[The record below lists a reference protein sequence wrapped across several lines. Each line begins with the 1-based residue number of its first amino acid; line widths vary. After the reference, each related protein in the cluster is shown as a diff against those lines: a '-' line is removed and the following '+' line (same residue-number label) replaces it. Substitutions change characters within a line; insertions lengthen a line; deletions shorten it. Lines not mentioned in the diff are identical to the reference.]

1 MKDQKSR
8 LYAAE
13 TQSGL
18 KGREE
23 FTLKQCEQYVN
34 KIWKRKYVQELRSGS
49 YARVGVTDGR
59 RRRSACASY
68 RLGVPTVTLP
78 KWARHEYV
86 MLHELAHLIAG
97 LSNEHNPKFATVLL
111 KLVRRELGKEQAEKL
126 LAAFSF
132 QGVKILNSAG
142 KPVKARCP
150 KSQKQWF
157 LEQKEK
163 KQEQKERLAKINEGR
178 SQFIEAVENQTP
190 VACSGKDCDAKLIG
204 KKTITRFSRTKIQV
218 IWEAECEKCGY
229 HNCEWQNEIFNIEKH
244 DGLYEAGSRRIRVV
258 YG

>member
-13 TQSGL
+13 TQSRL
-18 KGREE
+18 KGKEE

-34 KIWKRKYVQELRSGS
+34 KIWKRKYVQELRSAS
-49 YARVGVTDGR
+49 HLRVGVTDGR

-68 RLGVPTVTLP
+68 RLGIPTVTLP

-97 LSNEHNPKFATVLL
+97 LGNEHNPKFATVLL
-111 KLVRRELGKEQAEKL
+111 KLVRRELGKEQAERL

-157 LEQKEK
+157 LEEKQK
-163 KQEQKERLAKINEGR
+163 KQQIKELDAKIAEER
-178 SQFIEAVENQTP
+178 SRFIEAVENQTP
-190 VACSGKDCDAKLIG
+190 VTCAGKECDAKLIG
-204 KKTITRFSRTKIQV
+204 KKTVTRYRTTKVQI
-218 IWEAECEKCGY
+218 IWETECDKCGY
-229 HNCEWQNEIFNIEKH
+229 HNCEWQNEIFNPIKH
-244 DGLYEAGSRRIRVV
+244 GEIYIAGGRRIQVI